1 MKDTS
6 SQKGHSRPHVAV
18 LMCTYQANH
27 FLYEQ
32 LASVDQQQYPEL
44 SLWVSKDSNDRT
56 TLEILKEFEN
66 SERRIR
72 NFKIVNGPQKGF
84 AANFLSLLNR
94 DEIQADYYA
103 FCDQDDIWDSN
114 KIETAVRKLCS
125 LNTECPAVYCSR
137 TLLVDDNGKDIG
149 YSPLFSRPPSFRNA
163 LVQSLAGGNTMVIN
177 RAARDLLS
185 KAGNPD
191 VVCHDW
197 WVYLMV
203 SGAGGKV
210 VYDPVPTIRYRQ
222 HGGNLIG
229 ANDSWWSSMVRLRQ
243 VLADRFKD
251 WQDVNLRALEGV
263 RELLTQENRQ
273 VLDCFLRVRSSGVLG
288 RLYWVIKSGVYRQ
301 TIRGNVSLIIGAV
314 LGKI

>member
-1 MKDTS
+1 MKDTK
-6 SQKGHSRPHVAV
+6 SQKVRSSPHVAV
-18 LMCTYQANH
+18 LMCTYKANH
-27 FLYEQ
+27 YLYEQ
-32 LASVDQQQYPEL
+32 LATVDQQQYSEL
-44 SLWVSKDSNDRT
+44 SLWVSTDSNDGT

-66 SERRIR
+66 SKHKVR
-72 NFKIVNGPQKGF
+72 NFQIVNGPRKGF
-84 AANFLSLLNR
+84 AANFLSLLSR

-114 KIETAVRKLCS
+114 KIKTAVRELCS
-125 LNTECPAVYCSR
+125 LNTKCPAVYCSR
-137 TLLVDDNGKDIG
+137 TLLVDDNGKGIG
-149 YSPLFSRPPSFRNA
+149 FSPLFSRPPSFKNA

-177 RAARDLLS
+177 RAARDLLN

-197 WVYLMV
+197 WVYLLV

-229 ANDSWWSSMVRLRQ
+229 ANDSWCSSMVRLRQ
-243 VLADRFKD
+243 VLANRFKD

-263 RELLTQENRQ
+263 RELLTLENRQ
-273 VLDCFLRVRSSGVLG
+273 VLDRFLRVRSSGIVG
-288 RLYWVIKSGVYRQ
+288 RLYWMKKSGVYRQ
-301 TIRGNVSLIIGAV
+301 TIRGNVSLFIGV
-314 LGKI
+314 MLGKI